1 MTCVIVL
8 PPKDSPMVIGMGCGK
23 RNADSKGQDRKE
35 GLIML
40 VDVYRGEFGVGQPED
55 GVKKW

>member
-1 MTCVIVL
+1 
-8 PPKDSPMVIGMGCGK
+8 MVIGMGCGE

-40 VDVYRGEFGVGQPED
+40 VDVCRGEFGVGQPED